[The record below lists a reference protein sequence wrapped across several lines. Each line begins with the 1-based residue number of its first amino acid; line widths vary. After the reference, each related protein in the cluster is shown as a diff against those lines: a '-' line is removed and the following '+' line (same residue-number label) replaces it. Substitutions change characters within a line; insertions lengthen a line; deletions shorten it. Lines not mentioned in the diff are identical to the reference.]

1 MHFVVLEVGGP
12 GFSSVP
18 YGKKG
23 EKAANQLPLYTR
35 TPEGGHTL
43 FHTFK
48 KVESNLERGPRSTTE
63 EGDNGPVD
71 LACTLAPGLSLSMY
85 IRPENF
91 KGNVFYNGRLEG
103 GDRSKPSEL
112 QYVKL
117 SEGSPYWQT
126 DVIPENT
133 VVFVQVGVCNAE
145 QALKGSMLKV
155 KKIMPADAPGALGLA
170 LEAMP
175 RSLQAFEDNMQSHKD
190 KFPGLQRSLYA
201 GNSRLMAGE
210 PDKHA
215 YCNHDEATASFVIC
229 DFGAG
234 ISEVHVAEALVS
246 KAFCCSDK
254 AVCQKMLDVAI
265 AARAIQVCAC
275 MPTLCKRWLCHQ
287 ECSIA
292 MHRALH
298 RALHRAVECA
308 MHCAPYSWPAV
319 LAMYRAPQSW
329 AGLLARHCSRLR
341 TGAMSLLWNARPIVR
356 LRGRSLSVVLLRTRR
371 HRLIAYVRV
380 RVMLV
385 VMNGRTRSIYHY
397 PPVTYDCP
405 RLDHCPGLI
414 LVVLNLRTRHHVTP
428 LMTLHRQHYVSLT
441 YHFHP
446 LIVV

>member
-1 MHFVVLEVGGP
+1 MASMHIHQIMLSPIAMDGSKVGTNILARQPDVEVAAMLLRPLPLTAGKFAELAGGKDFMSMQFVVLEVGGP

-63 EGDNGPVD
+63 EGENGPVD

-265 AARAIQVCAC
+265 AARAIQV
-275 MPTLCKRWLCHQ
+275 LCL
-287 ECSIA
+287 
-292 MHRALH
+292 
-298 RALHRAVECA
+298 
-308 MHCAPYSWPAV
+308 
-319 LAMYRAPQSW
+319 
-329 AGLLARHCSRLR
+329 
-341 TGAMSLLWNARPIVR
+341 
-356 LRGRSLSVVLLRTRR
+356 
-371 HRLIAYVRV
+371 
-380 RVMLV
+380 
-385 VMNGRTRSIYHY
+385 
-397 PPVTYDCP
+397 
-405 RLDHCPGLI
+405 
-414 LVVLNLRTRHHVTP
+414 
-428 LMTLHRQHYVSLT
+428 HYVHVMRLT
-441 YHFHP
+441 SGDPRTCRCVRDVPFSF
-446 LIVV
+446 L